1 MINVS
6 TNTNYTTDWNEE
18 IKNLYKMMSNCNLW
32 MIRETCDE
40 QVVNAIGETT
50 IKYNKER
57 HFCNLDGKELCIRIE
72 LYDDCL
78 TEGNE
83 NMEINRECDI
93 HTFVNIY
100 LPYLKPNAAKAVKCK
115 FEDREF
121 YLERY
126 CDEGLFTSLHTEID
140 YCSNVYIL
148 HQFM

>member
-6 TNTNYTTDWNEE
+6 TNTNYTMDWNEE
-18 IKNLYKMMSNCNLW
+18 IKNLYNMMSNCNLW

-57 HFCNLDGKELCIRIE
+57 HFCNLDGKELSIRIE

-78 TEGNE
+78 AEGNA
-83 NMEINRECDI
+83 NMEIDRECDI

-100 LPYLKPNAAKAVKCK
+100 LPILKPNAAKAVKCK
-115 FEDREF
+115 YDGREF

-140 YCSNVYIL
+140 YCSNAYIL

>member
-1 MINVS
+1 MVNEFN
-6 TNTNYTTDWNEE
+6 NTNYTMDWDEE
-18 IKNLYKMMSNCNLW
+18 IKSLYNMMSNCNLW

-40 QVVNAIGETT
+40 KVENTLGKTT

-57 HFCNLDGKELCIRIE
+57 HFCNLDGEELSIRIE

-78 TEGNE
+78 TEGNA
-83 NMEINRECDI
+83 NMEIDRECDI

-115 FEDREF
+115 YDGREF

-126 CDEGLFTSLHTEID
+126 CDEGLFTSLHTEIG
-140 YCSNVYIL
+140 YCSNAYIL

>member
-6 TNTNYTTDWNEE
+6 NTNMDWNEE
-18 IKNLYKMMSNCNLW
+18 IKNLYNMMSNCNLW

-57 HFCNLDGKELCIRIE
+57 HFCNLDGKELRIRIE

-78 TEGNE
+78 SEGNA
-83 NMEINRECDI
+83 NMEIDRECDI

-100 LPYLKPNAAKAVKCK
+100 LPILKPNAAKAV
-115 FEDREF
+115 
-121 YLERY
+121 L
-126 CDEGLFTSLHTEID
+126 
-140 YCSNVYIL
+140 
-148 HQFM
+148 